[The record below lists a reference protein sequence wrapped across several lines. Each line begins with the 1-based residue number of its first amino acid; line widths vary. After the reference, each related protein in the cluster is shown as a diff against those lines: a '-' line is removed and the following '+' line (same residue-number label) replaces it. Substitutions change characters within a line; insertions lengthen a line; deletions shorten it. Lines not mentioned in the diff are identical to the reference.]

1 MEDHMKTLF
10 KTACVIGLAHSL
22 IACAASSD
30 SYYSSNKSSDIDT
43 QLTDDK
49 GMSLYT
55 FDKDTA
61 GISNCNGTCA
71 TLWPPLLVKKG
82 EYKSAS
88 YTRIKR
94 NDGSL
99 QWAYNGQPLYTWVR
113 DTKPGDTTG
122 DGVKG
127 VWHLAKKS

>member
-1 MEDHMKTLF
+1 MKTIL
-10 KTACVIGLAHSL
+10 KTVCIFGLAHSL
-22 IACAASSD
+22 IACASSSD
-30 SYYSSNKSSDIDT
+30 GYYSSSKNKDDKT
-43 QLTDDK
+43 TEQVLTDAK

-61 GISNCNGTCA
+61 EVSNCNGGCA
-71 TLWPPLLVKKG
+71 ALWPPLLVQDG
-82 EYKSAS
+82 EQRAN
-88 YTRIKR
+88 YTPIKR

-99 QWAYNGQPLYTWVR
+99 QWALNGQPLYTWVR

-127 VWHLAKKS
+127 VWHLAKKN